1 MALTVRK
8 ILLWRREAPDAPGV
22 AATTLEPFAKSGA
35 DLKLVMG
42 YRIHDANAA
51 VEVWPVAGKKTVSVA
66 REAGLV
72 AASIPALLLEGD
84 DRPGLGHAFAKAVAD
99 AGINLSFVVAMVVG
113 RKFSSVFGFGSEYDA
128 KAAMPLLRKA
138 GKPAKKGKK

>member
-22 AATTLEPFAKSGA
+22 GAATLEPFAKAGV

-42 YRIHDANAA
+42 YRIHDGKAA
-51 VEVWPVAGKKTVSVA
+51 VEVWPVAGRKIVA
-66 REAGLV
+66 AAQGAGL
-72 AASIPALLLEGD
+72 AAATIPALLVEGD

-99 AGINLSFVVAMVVG
+99 AGISLSFLVAMVVG
-113 RKFSSVFGFGSEYDA
+113 RKFSSVFGFGTEADA
-128 KAAMPLLRKA
+128 KAAIPLLRKA
-138 GKPAKKGKK
+138 GRPVKKGKR

>member
-22 AATTLEPFAKSGA
+22 GAATLEPFAKSGA
-35 DLKLVMG
+35 DLKLVMA
-42 YRIHDANAA
+42 YRIHGDMAA
-51 VEVWPVAGKKTVSVA
+51 VEVWPVAGKKTIGAAQGV
-66 REAGLV
+66 GLA

-99 AGINLSFVVAMVVG
+99 AGINLSFLVAMVVG
-113 RKFSSVFGFGSEYDA
+113 RKFSSVFGFGSEADA
-128 KAAMPLLRKA
+128 KAAIPLLKKA
-138 GKPAKKGKK
+138 GRPPKKKK

>member
-42 YRIHDANAA
+42 YRIHDAKAA
-51 VEVWPVAGKKTVSVA
+51 VEVWPVAGRKIVA
-66 REAGLV
+66 AAQGAGLA
-72 AASIPALLLEGD
+72 AASIPALLVEGD

-99 AGINLSFVVAMVVG
+99 AGINLSFLVAMVVG
-113 RKFSSVFGFGSEYDA
+113 RKFSSVFGFGSEADA
-128 KAAMPLLRKA
+128 KAAAPLLRKA
-138 GKPAKKGKK
+138 GRPPKKGK

>member
-22 AATTLEPFAKSGA
+22 GAATLEPFARSGA

-42 YRIHDANAA
+42 YRIHDGKAA
-51 VEVWPVAGKKTVSVA
+51 VEVWPVAGRKIVA
-66 REAGLV
+66 AAQGAGL
-72 AASIPALLLEGD
+72 AAATIPALLVEGD

-99 AGINLSFVVAMVVG
+99 AGISLSFLVAMVVG
-113 RKFSSVFGFGSEYDA
+113 RKYSAIFGFGSEADA
-128 KAAMPLLRKA
+128 KAAAPLLRKA
-138 GKPAKKGKK
+138 GMVSKRSR